1 MNNKQ
6 STNHI
11 LMIDPAIFYAN
22 PETMDSNHY
31 QDEQS
36 AGPTIDKTAEARAEF
51 QALRD
56 LLVANGV
63 VITEILGRDDCPD
76 HIFPNW
82 LSTMPDGRL
91 TLYKMK
97 DQSRKRELTPQIVDL
112 FSRSYKLDLDF
123 RDNTKENA
131 NLESTASI
139 CRDHVNKI
147 GYAALSARTDR
158 ELAQQ
163 WADHYGYK
171 LIAFD
176 TSSHTGK
183 PIYHTDVLMHIGTE
197 VATICAECI
206 TDDGERQAVLESL
219 RKTHKVVELTMDQ
232 LLAFCG
238 NALEV
243 RGAEDE
249 KILVMSESAY
259 KALSP
264 AQIAVYEAHHDKILY
279 TPLYTVERY
288 GGGSARC
295 MMLELF

>member
-1 MNNKQ
+1 MNDIQ
-6 STNHI
+6 TTNHI
-11 LMIDPAIFYAN
+11 LMIDPAVFYAN

-31 QDEQS
+31 QDEDN
-36 AGPTIDKTAEARAEF
+36 AGPTVDKTAEAKAEF
-51 QALRD
+51 KGLRD
-56 LLVANGV
+56 LLVSNGIA
-63 VITEILGRDDCPD
+63 ITELLGSDDCPD

-82 LSTMPDGRL
+82 LSTLPDGRL

-97 DQSRKRELTPQIVDL
+97 DPSRKRELTPQIVDL
-112 FSRSYKLDLDF
+112 FQRSYDLDMDL
-123 RDNTKENA
+123 RDDPKENA

-147 GYAALSARTDR
+147 GYAALSARTDL
-158 ELAQQ
+158 ELAQR

-171 LIAFD
+171 LIAFE
-176 TSSHTGK
+176 TTSHTGK
-183 PIYHTDVLMHIGTE
+183 PIYHTDVLMHIGTD

-206 TDDGERQAVLESL
+206 ADDAAREEVLASL
-219 RKTHKVVELTMDQ
+219 RKTHKVVELSMDQ

-243 RGAEDE
+243 RGANDE

-259 KALSP
+259 KALKP
-264 AQIAVYEAHHDKILY
+264 EQLAVYEAHLDKILY
-279 TPLYTVERY
+279 APLYTVERY

>member
-1 MNNKQ
+1 MTIKQ
-6 STNHI
+6 TTNHI
-11 LMIDPAIFYAN
+11 LMIDPAVFYAN

-31 QDEQS
+31 QDESS
-36 AGPTIDKTAEARAEF
+36 AGPTVDKTAEAHKEF
-51 QALRD
+51 QDLRD
-56 LLVANGV
+56 ILVENGL
-63 VITEILGRDDCPD
+63 VITELRGRDDCPD
-76 HIFPNW
+76 HVFPNW

-123 RDNTKENA
+123 RDNKKENA

-171 LIAFD
+171 LMAFN
-176 TSSHTGK
+176 THSHTGK
-183 PIYHTDVLMHIGTE
+183 PIYHTDVLMHIGTK

-206 TDDGERQAVLESL
+206 TDPAERAEVLASL
-219 RKTHKVVELTMDQ
+219 NETHIVVEITLDQ
-232 LLAFCG
+232 LLSFCG

-243 RGAEDE
+243 HNPAGEQ
-249 KILVMSESAY
+249 ILVMSERSY
-259 KALSP
+259 KALT
-264 AQIAVYEAHHDKILY
+264 AEQIAVYEAHLDKILY
-279 TPLYTVERY
+279 VPLYNVEQY

>member
-1 MNNKQ
+1 MQ

-11 LMIDPAIFYAN
+11 LMIDPAVFYAN

-31 QDEQS
+31 QDEES
-36 AGPTIDKTAEARAEF
+36 AGPTIDKTAEARKEF
-51 QALRD
+51 QGLRD
-56 LLVANGV
+56 MLVDNGIC
-63 VITEILGRDDCPD
+63 ITEMKGRKDCPD

-91 TLYKMK
+91 ALYKMK
-97 DQSRKRELTPQIVDL
+97 DPSRKRELTPQIVDL

-123 RDNTKENA
+123 RDEPTEGA

-147 GYAALSARTDR
+147 GYAALSARTDIR
-158 ELAQQ
+158 LAER
-163 WADHYGYK
+163 WADHFGYK
-171 LIAFD
+171 LIPFD
-176 TSSHTGK
+176 TQSHTGK
-183 PIYHTDVLMHIGTE
+183 PIYHTDVLMHIGSE

-206 TDDGERQAVLESL
+206 SDDAQRKMVLDSL
-219 RKTHKVVELTMDQ
+219 NATHEVVELSMEQ
-232 LLAFCG
+232 LLSFCG

-243 RGAEDE
+243 KGPEGE
-249 KILVMSESAY
+249 KILVMSEAAY
-259 KALSP
+259 KALKP
-264 AQIAVYEAHHDKILY
+264 EQIKVYEAHLDKILH

>member
-1 MNNKQ
+1 MENIQ

-11 LMIDPAIFYAN
+11 LMIDPAVFYAN

-31 QDEQS
+31 QDEDN
-36 AGPTIDKTAEARAEF
+36 AGPSVDKTAEAKAEF
-51 QALRD
+51 KGLRD
-56 LLVANGV
+56 LLVANGIA
-63 VITEILGRDDCPD
+63 ITELLGSDDCPD

-82 LSTMPDGRL
+82 LSTLPDGRL

-97 DQSRKRELTPQIVDL
+97 DPSRKRELTPQIVDL
-112 FSRSYKLDLDF
+112 FSRSYTLDMDL
-123 RDNTKENA
+123 RDNDKDGA

-158 ELAQQ
+158 ELAQK

-176 TSSHTGK
+176 TKSHTGK
-183 PIYHTDVLMHIGTE
+183 PIYHTDVLMHIGTD

-206 TDDGERQAVLESL
+206 ADDTEREMVLESL
-219 RKTHKVVELTMDQ
+219 RSTHTVVELTMDQ

-243 RGAEDE
+243 RGANDE

-259 KALSP
+259 KALTP
-264 AQIAVYEAHHDKILY
+264 EQIAIYEKHLDKILY